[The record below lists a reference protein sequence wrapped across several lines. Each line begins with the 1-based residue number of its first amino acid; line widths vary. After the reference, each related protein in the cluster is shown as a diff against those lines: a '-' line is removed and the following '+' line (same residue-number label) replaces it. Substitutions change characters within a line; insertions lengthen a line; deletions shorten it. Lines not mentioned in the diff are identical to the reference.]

1 MSSDL
6 VLRILY
12 CYQMYYLFYNY
23 CRVCTI
29 SNSFFV
35 KCIYF
40 ISPNLLHKTIMLFNN
55 QTVFYVRNYLYIY
68 YNVMIV
74 PIVNW
79 LIIKISLHVLIII
92 KISLHLLI
100 IMKISLHLLII
111 IKISLHLLPNVKKIP
126 NYQLSCYFF
135 SLNSQLKI
143 HFTRNR
149 IGAVMVSVLGTSVI
163 DRGFT
168 SVIRSSVHKCD

>member
-12 CYQMYYLFYNY
+12 CYQMYFLFYNY

-55 QTVFYVRNYLYIY
+55 QTVFYVRNCFYIY

-74 PIVNW
+74 PIVDW
-79 LIIKISLHVLIII
+79 LI
-92 KISLHLLI
+92 
-100 IMKISLHLLII
+100 M
-111 IKISLHLLPNVKKIP
+111 KISLHLLPNVEK
-126 NYQLSCYFF
+126 NTQLSTFMLFF
-135 SLNSQLKI
+135 
-143 HFTRNR
+143 FTQQ
-149 IGAVMVSVLGTSVI
+149 SVKNTFYPKPHRCCNGKRAWHKC
-163 DRGFT
+163 DR
-168 SVIRSSVHKCD
+168 SWVHKCD